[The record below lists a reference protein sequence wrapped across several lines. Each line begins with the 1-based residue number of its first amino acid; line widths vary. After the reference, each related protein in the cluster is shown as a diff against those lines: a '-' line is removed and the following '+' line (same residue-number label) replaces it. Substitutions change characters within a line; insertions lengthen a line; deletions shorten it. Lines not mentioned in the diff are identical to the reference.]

1 MGPTTTVLGAD
12 GAARSLDRALVE
24 RARAADHA
32 AFEALVTRRADTAFR
47 TAFAILRNEAD
58 ARDATQ
64 DAFLRAWR
72 ELRTLRDADRFDAWF
87 GRILVNTCRNAMRG
101 RRRRI
106 VREIPVDPANDLH
119 ERPDGTAPLE
129 DQAARLDR
137 VRRAFLRLTPDE
149 RLLLAL
155 HHGEARPIE
164 EVARLVGAPGGTVK
178 WRLYEARAALA
189 RALEHEDR

>member
-1 MGPTTTVLGAD
+1 MGPISTVLGAD
-12 GAARSLDRALVE
+12 GATRSLDRALVE
-24 RARAADHA
+24 RARAADPA
-32 AFEALVTRRADTAFR
+32 AFEVLVTRRADAAYR

-64 DAFLRAWR
+64 DAFLRAWC
-72 ELRTLRDADRFDAWF
+72 ELPSLRDAERFDAWF
-87 GRILVNTCRNAMRG
+87 GRILVNTCRNSMRG
-101 RRRRI
+101 RRRR
-106 VREIPVDPANDLH
+106 VLREIPVDPVEELV
-119 ERPDGTAPLE
+119 EAPVDVVAL
-129 DQAARLDR
+129 DDRAAQVDR

-164 EVARLVGAPGGTVK
+164 EVARLLAAPAGTVK
-178 WRLYEARAALA
+178 WRLFAARASLA

>member
-24 RARAADHA
+24 RARAADPE
-32 AFEALVTRRADTAFR
+32 AFEVLVTRRADVAFR

-106 VREIPVDPANDLH
+106 VREIPIDPTDDLP
-119 ERPDGTAPLE
+119 ERPDGTAALE

-137 VRRAFLRLTPDE
+137 VRRAFLRLSPDE

>member
-32 AFEALVTRRADTAFR
+32 AFEALVTRRADNAFR

-64 DAFLRAWR
+64 DAFVRVWR

-101 RRRRI
+101 RRRRTL
-106 VREIPVDPANDLH
+106 REIPVDPAEDIV
-119 ERPDGTAPLE
+119 ERAHGDPAPD
-129 DQAARLDR
+129 DRAAQVDR
-137 VRRAFLRLTPDE
+137 VQRAFLRLTADE

-164 EVARLVGAPGGTVK
+164 EVARLVGAPAGTVK

>member
-1 MGPTTTVLGAD
+1 
-12 GAARSLDRALVE
+12 VE
-24 RARAADHA
+24 RARAADPE
-32 AFEALVTRRADTAFR
+32 AFEVLVTRRADVAFR

-106 VREIPVDPANDLH
+106 VREIPIDPTDDLP
-119 ERPDGTAPLE
+119 ERPDGTAALE

-137 VRRAFLRLTPDE
+137 VRRAFLRLSPDE